1 MAPAKAR
8 RQALRLTALTPPSIA
23 TRPRATVSA
32 VPIAIGHVN
41 EWALIA
47 FPNWNWQMNNPVMM
61 LSTPAAVGFQVLK
74 GMQPIVS
81 DRRPA
86 VVRRKDRIRVI
97 RGSDIHHPPV
107 DCCGGLRRQVAETSP
122 DS

>member
-8 RQALRLTALTPPSIA
+8 RQALRFTALTPPSIA

-32 VPIAIGHVN
+32 VPIAVGHVN

-81 DRRPA
+81 GRRPD
-86 VVRRKDRIRVI
+86 VVRRKDGIRVI
-97 RGSDIHHPPV
+97 RESDIHLPPG
-107 DCCGGLRRQVAETSP
+107 DCCDGLRRQVAETSP